1 MTCYRQ
7 QHIVSVAGTRKRGD
21 REARCL
27 QLGQVETKP
36 CKQFSGMKGDRYQV
50 RRSGEG
56 ELNNHV
62 GEFTSFSKGGTFLLY
77 PE

>member
-7 QHIVSVAGTRKRGD
+7 QHTVSVAGNRKRGN
-21 REARCL
+21 REAKCL
-27 QLGQVETKP
+27 QLGQVETKT
-36 CKQFSGMKGDRYQV
+36 CRQFSGMKGDRYQV
-50 RRSGEG
+50 IRSGEE